1 MPQKRPPQADVF
13 DTIHTMRRDKKFW
26 NTEYTKA
33 EHLRLSKEPSE
44 DLQKFSRW
52 LERRTGRTFL
62 NQNAHALDL
71 GCGNGRNLIY
81 LAQTFGMRG
90 EGYDISETAIA
101 EAVSDAEGLPLSF
114 AARSISEPIPLPDAS
129 VSLALDMMAS
139 HVLRE
144 GERAAFLAEIVRVLR
159 PGGWLFFKSFLLDE
173 DLNAKRLL
181 RDHPAGEKDAYI
193 HPEFG
198 WYEHVW
204 MEESLRAFFEPHF
217 TIHKIEKSHQH
228 MRRGRAHK
236 RRSITA
242 YMEKTDTN
250 G

>member
-1 MPQKRPPQADVF
+1 
-13 DTIHTMRRDKKFW
+13 MRRDKKFW

-44 DLQKFSRW
+44 DLQKFARW
-52 LERRTGRTFL
+52 LERRTGKTFL
-62 NQNAHALDL
+62 NQNANALDL

-81 LAQTFGMRG
+81 LAQEFGMRG
-90 EGYDISETAIA
+90 VGCDISETAIR
-101 EAVSDAEGLPLSF
+101 EAITDAQDLPLSF
-114 AARSISEPIPLPDAS
+114 AVRSIGEPLS
-129 VSLALDMMAS
+129 VSDGSVSIVLDMMAS
-139 HVLRE
+139 HVLRDK
-144 GERAAFLAEIVRVLR
+144 EREAFRGEIVRALR

-181 RDHPAGEKDAYI
+181 RDHPAGEKDSYM

-204 MEESLRAFFEPHF
+204 TEESLREFFEPYF
-217 TIHKIEKSHQH
+217 IIHKIEKSHQH

-242 YMEKTDTN
+242 YLQKPDI
-250 G
+250 